1 MLSWGSILSRALRR
15 PCLGPPLPEV
25 LLP

>member
-1 MLSWGSILSRALRR
+1 MLSWGSILSRALRP